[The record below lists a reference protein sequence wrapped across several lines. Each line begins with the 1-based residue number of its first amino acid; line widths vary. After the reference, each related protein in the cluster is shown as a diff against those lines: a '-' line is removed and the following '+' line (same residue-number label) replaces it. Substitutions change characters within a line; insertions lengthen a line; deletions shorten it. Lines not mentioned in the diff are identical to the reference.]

1 MFKKQFTQSTWL
13 KQNWILILILF
24 ISAVAHMTNMFGF
37 PSYRE
42 DEGTYMS
49 QAWAII
55 HQHQLASY
63 TYWYDHAPLGWILVA
78 GWNLLTGNDFFIA
91 GLSANVGRILMS
103 VFHIL
108 STYSANIEVAS
119 MNIKKPR

>member
-78 GWNLLTGNDFFIA
+78 GWNVLTGGFYTFGSSID
-91 GLSANVGRILMS
+91 SARMFLLLMH
-103 VFHIL
+103 VVTVL
-108 STYSANIEVAS
+108 L
-119 MNIKKPR
+119 